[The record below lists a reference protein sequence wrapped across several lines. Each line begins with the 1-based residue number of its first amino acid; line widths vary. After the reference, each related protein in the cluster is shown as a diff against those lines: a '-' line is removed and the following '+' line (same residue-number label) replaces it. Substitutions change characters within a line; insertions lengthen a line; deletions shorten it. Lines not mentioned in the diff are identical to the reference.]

1 LKTDFPGYDG
11 RGYELAGFAWWHGWN
26 DFCDAK
32 MVTAYEKNMVNFIN
46 DVRKDLKAPKLPV
59 VIGEM
64 TGPWLKDA
72 KDLPPAAVSV
82 RKAQEDAA
90 RKPGFKGSVLFV
102 ETRDFVRKPEDSPHP
117 GHGHHE
123 FGNAETYFL
132 VGDAMAK
139 GMLKLLPK

>member
-1 LKTDFPGYDG
+1 
-11 RGYELAGFAWWHGWN
+11 
-26 DFCDAK
+26 
-32 MVTAYEKNMVNFIN
+32 
-46 DVRKDLKAPKLPV
+46 LPV
-59 VIGEM
+59 VIAEL

-72 KDLPPAAVSV
+72 KDLPEAAKSV
-82 RKAQEDAA
+82 RKAQQDAA
-90 RKPGFKGSVLFV
+90 ENAKFKGTVLFV

-139 GMLKLLPK
+139 GMLKILPR